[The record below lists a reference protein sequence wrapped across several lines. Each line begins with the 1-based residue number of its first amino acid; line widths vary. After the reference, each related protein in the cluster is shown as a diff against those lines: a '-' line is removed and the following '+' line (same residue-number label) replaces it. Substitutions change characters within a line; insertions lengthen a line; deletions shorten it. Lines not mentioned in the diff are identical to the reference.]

1 MRYEIQTLFAN
12 GDWRNTTDETFGTLY
27 DAETELIEFTADC
40 EQMVILDRMEDFNA
54 ADWRVRECEYEE
66 YEGEEC

>member
-1 MRYEIQTLFAN
+1 MRYELQCLMAN
-12 GDWRNTTDETFGTLY
+12 GDWRNTTDETLGTLY

-40 EQMVILDRMEDFNA
+40 EQMVILDRMEYFNA
-54 ADWRVRECEYEE
+54 ADWRVQECE